1 MPAGD
6 AFQLRMDG
14 VMTALGEAILRPRDG
29 ECEWDQPV
37 RAAACTS
44 DRVVSIRPFHAR
56 YFATARWLGVNEE
69 HAIRGHPLR

>member
-6 AFQLRMDG
+6 ALQLRMDG
-14 VMTALGEAILRPRDG
+14 VMTALSEAVLRPRDG

-44 DRVVSIRPFHAR
+44 DRVVSI
-56 YFATARWLGVNEE
+56 
-69 HAIRGHPLR
+69 

>member
-6 AFQLRMDG
+6 ALHLRMDG
-14 VMTALGEAILRPRDG
+14 VMTALSEAVLRPRDG

-44 DRVVSIRPFHAR
+44 DRVVSI
-56 YFATARWLGVNEE
+56 
-69 HAIRGHPLR
+69 